1 MNQNAYRKT
10 LPGTAD
16 VQYYDTRA
24 AIDAIEP
31 GAYAGLPYTSRI
43 LAEQLVRRCDPAL
56 LTDALKQL
64 IYRKRDLDFPWY
76 PARVVCHDILGQTA
90 LVDLAGL
97 RDAIADQGGDPAKV
111 NPVVM
116 ISFL

>member
-56 LTDALKQL
+56 LTDALEQL

-76 PARVVCHDILGQTA
+76 PPAWFATTSWARQRWSIWPVCAMPLPSKAAT
-90 LVDLAGL
+90 
-97 RDAIADQGGDPAKV
+97 RPR
-111 NPVVM
+111 
-116 ISFL
+116 